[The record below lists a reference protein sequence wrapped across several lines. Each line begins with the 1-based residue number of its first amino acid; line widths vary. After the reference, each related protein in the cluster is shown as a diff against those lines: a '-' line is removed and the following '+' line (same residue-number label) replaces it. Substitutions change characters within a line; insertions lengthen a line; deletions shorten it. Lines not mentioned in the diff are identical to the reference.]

1 MYHRCQLVVEY
12 AAPQT
17 LPGIIITAKS
27 ILGQYK
33 NFNKLHCISF
43 PFTL

>member
-27 ILGQYK
+27 IYINLYFVSK
-33 NFNKLHCISF
+33 
-43 PFTL
+43 